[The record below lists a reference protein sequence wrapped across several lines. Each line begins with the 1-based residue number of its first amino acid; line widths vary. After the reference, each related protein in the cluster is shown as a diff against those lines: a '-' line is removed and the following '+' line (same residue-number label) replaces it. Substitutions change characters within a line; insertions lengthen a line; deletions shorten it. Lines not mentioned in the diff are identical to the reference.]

1 MKSRVVHARSL
12 GGAALESLSTGKGAR
27 IMGTTSRGIFLQI
40 ESARLVFLSWEH
52 WRGPLTVNL
61 EARLEGLDAQEPVCL
76 ERGMLRLG
84 EHRIVLP
91 SGQPWEPSPPPRTRS
106 TPDER
111 RRRAR
116 ALLEEARRS
125 GRVSALAHLL
135 DQAVPLQPE
144 SLLGLGP
151 GLTPSGDD
159 LLAGA
164 LLARARRGAAPAP
177 PEALLSVARRRT
189 TTLACNLLELAARGL
204 ADERLV
210 NLADHVNTGAPC
222 NRAFM
227 DWGAHSGVDALL
239 GMTLEERLFGLGGES
254 GPAS

>member
-1 MKSRVVHARSL
+1 M
-12 GGAALESLSTGKGAR
+12 
-27 IMGTTSRGIFLQI
+27 
-40 ESARLVFLSWEH
+40 
-52 WRGPLTVNL
+52 
-61 EARLEGLDAQEPVCL
+61 
-76 ERGMLRLG
+76 
-84 EHRIVLP
+84 
-91 SGQPWEPSPPPRTRS
+91 
-106 TPDER
+106 
-111 RRRAR
+111 
-116 ALLEEARRS
+116 EEARRS
-125 GRVSALAHLL
+125 GRVSALAHLF

-210 NLADHVNTGAPC
+210 NLADHVNTGGPC